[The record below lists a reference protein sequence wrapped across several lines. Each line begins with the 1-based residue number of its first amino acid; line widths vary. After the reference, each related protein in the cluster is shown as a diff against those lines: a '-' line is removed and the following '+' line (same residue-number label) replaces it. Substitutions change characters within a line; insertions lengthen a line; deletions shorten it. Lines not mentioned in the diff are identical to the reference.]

1 MLTAL
6 FQKCRLF
13 FARLLLR
20 LNRDECHYIN
30 GPETLPPP
38 QSSLRMRAVPKLSIT
53 RSQSALLSGIIKSAV
68 CSSDTVSEKIF
79 ARYVSRFS

>member
-38 QSSLRMRAVPKLSIT
+38 LT
-53 RSQSALLSGIIKSAV
+53 R
-68 CSSDTVSEKIF
+68 E
-79 ARYVSRFS
+79 